1 MAANTHT
8 MTIPSSTRFLEEVR
22 EFVTTHAVQAG
33 FNETTVEQMKMVV
46 DEACTNVIEHSY
58 NGQSGQ
64 PIDISI
70 HVDPEKLVVVIRD
83 KWKEFD
89 RKAYV
94 EPDLLKFAK
103 AKKSG
108 GFGVHI
114 MHKLMDAVEYRH
126 HGGFNECLMTKMRA

>member
-33 FNETTVEQMKMVV
+33 FNETTVEQMKMAV

-58 NGQSGQ
+58 KGQSGQ
-64 PIDISI
+64 PVDISI

-83 KWKEFD
+83 KGKEFD

-94 EPDLLKFAK
+94 EPDLLQFAK
-103 AKKSG
+103 SATSYASQFLLVVSEWEKPKVARPPKKT
-108 GFGVHI
+108 I
-114 MHKLMDAVEYRH
+114 MHSVPPA
-126 HGGFNECLMTKMRA
+126 